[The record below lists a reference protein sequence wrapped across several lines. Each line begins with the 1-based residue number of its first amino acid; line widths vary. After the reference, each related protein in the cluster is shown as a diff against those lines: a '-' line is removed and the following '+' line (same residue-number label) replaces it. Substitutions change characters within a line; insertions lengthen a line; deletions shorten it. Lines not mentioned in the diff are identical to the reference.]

1 MAVLGVTLALAPQPR
16 AAAQADGKSQLE
28 QADKFALDGKLN
40 LARAAYE
47 RAIKAG
53 EPVDKDYVRSR
64 NIGLCYL
71 NGEPKNL
78 QLAAKWFGIAV
89 QLRPGTEETRFSY
102 AQALGWGGQYDVAA
116 QQFRILMSMRPT
128 STEYALGL
136 SNNLYWKGDVPG
148 ALAVLE
154 RFLEYSPSQ
163 TEVRLNYARLLGY
176 AKRYTDAR
184 NQYQVILQSDPK
196 DLAARVGIAKITSW
210 QNQLDI
216 ALQLFN
222 KILESNPGY
231 YDAVVG
237 KAYTLLWM
245 GQRDQARVLFAAARN
260 RDPGDKEIAAVLK
273 SLSAAPQKPKS
284 PAVVVAKAERAK
296 PKAPV
301 VPVAIAEVKKPEPV
315 TREAAIP
322 APVPAT
328 ESVSATP
335 VHNPVAEPDPVAALL
350 VAAEAASAKGNF
362 TDAIHHYHQV
372 LERQPNAPGV
382 KLQIARVLSWSKNYD
397 DSIAQ
402 YDELLHS
409 SPENLYAHTEK
420 ARVLS
425 WAKKYNESLDE
436 YRTALRLSESV
447 EKPAVPP
454 RDIRQE
460 YARVL
465 SWAQRYPDSLEQYR
479 LLLPDGAQMEA
490 KDTAV
495 LVEKARVLAWSKRY
509 DESIATYDLA
519 LKLDA
524 DNFEAR
530 LGKAQTTFWAG
541 RLLVASVQLRTILQ
555 QRPRDP
561 EASFTL
567 AAVEHGLGNNGR
579 SLSLLAAASQ
589 NSETQSLRDSIRAEL
604 RPILRFRY
612 GLEDDREIVG
622 VGTDTT
628 TKVLRYTSA
637 IEFNIH
643 PDVRME
649 IINTTTNALS
659 SNALLASNE
668 PNAAAMETLARVNFR
683 IKPWL
688 RMIAGAGIGNT
699 GGAFLGAVAK
709 TNQHFTYDIHPV
721 ITHGSFRTDIAIS
734 RHIADYTPLAI
745 DDNVMQQRYSISESY
760 SWKQRVRMGAEY
772 WYARYTVDAPGAP
785 HLATNGNGGSLYV
798 TPVSYRNERASIDAG
813 VRYDSF
819 TFDDGAENITKT
831 INSAGFF
838 TPRVYQRVSGTGHAA
853 WDPHT
858 RVHLEVN
865 GTFGPQRI
873 FGFASLTPPP
883 ATFGTTG
890 SVGAQATFHLGRLQP
905 TFAYDYFSTATPAF
919 PAQRNGQYRSNVFSL
934 GLTYRF

>member
-28 QADKFALDGKLN
+28 QADKLALDGKLN
-40 LARAAYE
+40 LARTAYE

-53 EPVDKDYVRSR
+53 EPVEKDYVRSR
-64 NIGLCYL
+64 NMGLCYL

-89 QLRPGTEETRFSY
+89 QLRPGAEETRFSY

-116 QQFRILMSMRPT
+116 QQFRTLMSMRPT

-154 RFLEYSPSQ
+154 RFLEFSPGQ

-245 GQRDQARVLFAAARN
+245 GQREQARVLFAAARN
-260 RDPGDKEIAAVLK
+260 RDPGDKEIAAALK
-273 SLSAAPQKPKS
+273 SLSASAPKPR
-284 PAVVVAKAERAK
+284 PVVVAKAETPK
-296 PKAPV
+296 PKAPA
-301 VPVAIAEVKKPEPV
+301 VPVAVAEVKKPEIV
-315 TREAAIP
+315 TRQPVIPTP
-322 APVPAT
+322 APT
-328 ESVSATP
+328 ETASTTP
-335 VHNPVAEPDPVAALL
+335 VKVQVPEPDPVPGLL
-350 VAAEAASAKGNF
+350 AAAESASARGNF
-362 TDAIHHYHQV
+362 TDAIHNYHLV

-409 SPENLYAHTEK
+409 SPENLCAHTEK

-436 YRTALRLSESV
+436 YRTALQLSESV
-447 EKPAVPP
+447 EKPAVPA

-465 SWAQRYPDSLEQYR
+465 SWAQHYADSLEQYR

-490 KDTAV
+490 KDAPV
-495 LVEKARVLAWSKRY
+495 LVEKARVLAWSRQY
-509 DESIATYDLA
+509 DESIATFDTA
-519 LKLDA
+519 LKLNPE
-524 DNFEAR
+524 NFEAR

-541 RLLVASVQLRTILQ
+541 RLVVASVQLRTILQ

-579 SLSLLAAASQ
+579 SLSLLAAASP
-589 NSETQSLRDSIRAEL
+589 NPETQGLRDSIRAEL
-604 RPILRFRY
+604 RPIMRFRY
-612 GLEDDREIVG
+612 GLEDDREVAGNAGI
-622 VGTDTT
+622 DTT

-649 IINTTTNALS
+649 VVNTTTNALS
-659 SNALLASNE
+659 SNALLGSNE
-668 PNAAAMETLARVNFR
+668 PDAAAMETLARVNFR

-688 RMIAGAGIGNT
+688 RMIAGAGVGNT
-699 GGAFLGAVAK
+699 GGAYQGTVAK

-721 ITHGSFRTDIAIS
+721 ITHGNFRTDIAIS

-745 DDNVMQQRYSISESY
+745 DDNVMQQRYSIAESY
-760 SWKQRVRMGAEY
+760 TWNQRVRMGAEY
-772 WYARYTVDAPGAP
+772 WYAHYTVDAPGGAP
-785 HLATNGNGGSLYV
+785 HLSTSGNGGSLYV
-798 TPVSYRNERASIDAG
+798 APVLYRNEHASVDAG

-819 TFDDGAENITKT
+819 TFDDGAENLTKT

-838 TPRVYQRVSGTGHAA
+838 TPRVYQRVSGTGHAT

-858 RVHLEVN
+858 RVHFEVN

-873 FGFASLTPPP
+873 FGFASLSPPP

-890 SVGAQATFHLGRLQP
+890 SVGSQVTLHFGRLQP